1 MDKKTEFEN
10 VMKGN
15 SYLKLQ
21 KIIRERENWNPEAV
35 LAAENELSI
44 RDQTIR
50 SLSEKGLSEISDKEI
65 TVLVSDS
72 EKYPE
77 KFIEQIINE
86 KSNRESV
93 IAVKEKAQSDKIK
106 MDLINENKTKQ
117 KEFHSHKK
125 EAESQNYQIN
135 NQMNNNYK
143 VVPFSPSNNIPI
155 SLQGIIDSEAANG
168 WRYVNHQYSDKLQ
181 PGSSGCFGIGAT
193 SDSTIHVGFVIFERS

>member
-1 MDKKTEFEN
+1 MDKKNEFEN

-21 KIIRERENWNPEAV
+21 KIISEKENWNPEAV
-35 LAAENELSI
+35 LAAEKELSI

-50 SLSEKGLSEISDKEI
+50 SLSDRPLSEISDKEI
-65 TVLVSDS
+65 SVFMSDS
-72 EKYPE
+72 ELYPE

-93 IAVKEKAQSDKIK
+93 IAAKEKAQSDKIK
-106 MDLINENKTKQ
+106 LDLSNENKTKQ
-117 KEFHSHKK
+117 KEFHSNKRDT
-125 EAESQNYQIN
+125 ESQNYQ
-135 NQMNNNYK
+135 MNSNYK
-143 VVPFSPSNNIPI
+143 VVPFGPSNNVPN
-155 SLQGIIDSEAANG
+155 SLQAIIDSEAVNG

-193 SDSTIHVGFVIFERS
+193 SDSTIHIGFVIFERS